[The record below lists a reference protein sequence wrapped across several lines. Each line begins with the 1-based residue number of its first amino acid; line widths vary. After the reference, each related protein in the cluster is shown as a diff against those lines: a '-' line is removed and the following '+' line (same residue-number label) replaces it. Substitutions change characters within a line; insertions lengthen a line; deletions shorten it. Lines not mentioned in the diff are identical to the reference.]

1 MRKEWSIYLVI
12 ILVAFISGCGDGVR
26 SEPKTRVPLEV
37 APTSSVPVEVAPTS
51 SVPVE
56 VAPTSTVPDEVAMA
70 VADIEKDFST
80 LPSVVTNWSGAVAVA
95 HQIGQK
101 IIKLPSG
108 LSEQYGR
115 KMAQSILSIPIHQM
129 SYYARSRT
137 LVAIFHMLTEEV
149 GWRGMKRE
157 NLWELRI
164 MSLTRYREEIE
175 HVLKN
180 EGDRRNR
187 SYLTSVSNNLN
198 GAILTWEVQLAFWDS
213 KLNFPPRTLECEVV
227 SDEEYAAIRKR
238 FEEFLG
244 RPIRSYEEIMRIE
257 AERSEQTKRAMES
270 RPTDSDVKV
279 DLGDL

>member
-1 MRKEWSIYLVI
+1 MRKEWNVYLLI
-12 ILVAFISGCGDGVR
+12 IPVVFASGCGDDVR
-26 SEPKTRVPLEV
+26 SEPETRVPLEI

-51 SVPVE
+51 SV
-56 VAPTSTVPDEVAMA
+56 SDEVAMA
-70 VADIEKDFST
+70 VVEIEKDFST
-80 LPSVVTNWSGAVAVA
+80 LPSVVTNWSGADAVT

-115 KMAQSILSIPIHQM
+115 KMAQTILSIPIDQM
-129 SYYARSRT
+129 SYYARFRT
-137 LVAIFHMLTEEV
+137 LVQMCHVLTWNV
-149 GWRGMKRE
+149 GWRGMTTE
-157 NLWELRI
+157 NVWELRI
-164 MSLTRYREEIE
+164 MSLMRLREEIE
-175 HVLKN
+175 YVQKN
-180 EGDRRNR
+180 EGDRRNW

-198 GAILTWEVQLAFWDS
+198 GYTLTWEVQLAFWDS

-279 DLGDL
+279 DVGDL

>member
-1 MRKEWSIYLVI
+1 
-12 ILVAFISGCGDGVR
+12 
-26 SEPKTRVPLEV
+26 
-37 APTSSVPVEVAPTS
+37 
-51 SVPVE
+51 
-56 VAPTSTVPDEVAMA
+56 MA
-70 VADIEKDFST
+70 VAEIEKDFST
-80 LPSVVTNWSGAVAVA
+80 LPSVVTNWSGADAVT

-115 KMAQSILSIPIHQM
+115 KMAQTILSIPIHQM

-137 LVAIFHMLTEEV
+137 LVQMCHALIWNV
-149 GWRGMKRE
+149 GWRGMTTE
-157 NLWELRI
+157 NVWELRI
-164 MSLTRYREEIE
+164 MSLMRLREEIE
-175 HVLKN
+175 YVQKN
-180 EGDRRNR
+180 EGDRRNW

-198 GAILTWEVQLAFWDS
+198 GYTLTWEVQLAFWDS

-238 FEEFLG
+238 FEDFLG

-257 AERSEQTKRAMES
+257 AERSEQTKRAMER

-279 DLGDL
+279 DVGDL